1 MYFYRAYLC
10 CLYTTVVDHYLV
22 TLWFWVVLIPLVSK
36 ETRPPQYDHQINGF
50 FWISRNP
57 PWPHETAGWVTLR
70 VPANHLPQP
79 TQRRTEEPRNTHTI
93 FWSLNRIEYIQK
105 YRIKEQNG
113 VFQHWNIFYLPFPCH
128 MLSDMQG
135 IFRCWWM
142 LHFVFP
148 LWIRRK
154 LSEESLTKWQGT
166 LSKMHQLS
174 SINYTRAFARIF
186 FWGTCL

>member
-1 MYFYRAYLC
+1 M
-10 CLYTTVVDHYLV
+10 TT
-22 TLWFWVVLIPLVSK
+22 
-36 ETRPPQYDHQINGF
+36 
-50 FWISRNP
+50 RN
-57 PWPHETAGWVTLR
+57 GWVGN
-70 VPANHLPQP
+70 P
-79 TQRRTEEPRNTHTI
+79 ESPRKPPSTTDSEKNWGTSEHTHTQF

-113 VFQHWNIFYLPFPCH
+113 VVQHWNIFYLPFS
-128 MLSDMQG
+128 MSYAIGYARMY
-135 IFRCWWM
+135 RCWWM

-166 LSKMHQLS
+166 LSKVHQLS

-186 FWGTCL
+186 FWGPVYNYVSITIQDYPTLCDLTVT